1 MDAVCQHTDALCQAF
16 GLAAALHSLNLYCA
30 SICTALICC
39 CSTQR
44 PRWIGIK
51 WRWQNTRGIVSLA
64 LGVIWCCAAAAAS
77 LRPGN
82 TVRLIASLMAPLSWL
97 AAAAMHVALWTR
109 RSTAPIL
116 YLAIYWSLSSASSAT
131 ITYRFLLNVVPYN
144 HVEVYLHGAGIF
156 LAFIMSGVDWLC
168 FYDEVTKRS
177 LGRTKSSTESKNTL
191 YLYNDTHFYSKITFF
206 WLNTLLYKGYC
217 VPLDNE
223 DLKEV
228 PEEESSKTYF
238 KKIKTIIGKDQI
250 VSIWKCY
257 VRMVWPNF
265 YIAGIL
271 RLFSDLTSVIPAL
284 GLAAL
289 IWYIEN
295 ITKIDGME
303 SEVTIQEF
311 FSNGYVVLVIVTL
324 ALILQGLFSQNATH
338 LLMVEGSRLK
348 MALQS
353 MIYDKCTRLAC
364 WSTDADVNEGSPLLQ
379 KPKDDANTQSG
390 LLTNLISQDT
400 YNIMSCVWVFHYT
413 WAIPLKVFVIL
424 YLLYTKLGI
433 SAIIGSVT
441 SLCLITPLQL
451 FIGKKISDNSR
462 DISKCTDHRISKI
475 SEILQGMNVIKL
487 YVWEDLFNEK
497 ILQLREVELKLL
509 NKDSW
514 YWGLL
519 NFTTQVSAALITI
532 ITFTTHYYLEN
543 TITLNSINV
552 FAGLALFNQLT
563 IPLLI
568 LPVTIFMMIQA
579 MVSTKRI
586 KDFLEL
592 PDSYNTRD
600 DANDDSF
607 TKQSTDNLYEAFL
620 DVIPEDNLLSE
631 REEFDLNNDEE
642 NSCLSNVSIVHGQE
656 YLIRFTNAAFS
667 WKIKDNVWLEV
678 DNLDIPPGKLI
689 MLVGS
694 SGSGKSLLLSAILGE
709 MYQEKGEFNTNVHCS
724 TWYAGQ
730 PPWLLEG
737 SIRDNILM
745 NSSWCPKRYAR
756 VLRATGLRP
765 DLQLLPEGDDTLL
778 GSYGTPLSGGQRVR
792 LCVARALYSKA
803 RLIVLDE
810 PLTALDATLAQ
821 HLVSRAL
828 IPAARSGRTIILTTN
843 RLEVL
848 HYADFII
855 AMEDSRVCEVG
866 RLNTMCEGVLSQWA
880 RLAADARAAASR
892 TGAGPTGGAARE
904 RKQLLRAISRLQLQR
919 NMSVDAMHVGI
930 NEVAGAHLFAEVPT
944 CAGGSWRQI
953 SKRMRPPI
961 SRQFSTPPPTD
972 QNFKWYR
979 DLRRAVSADESN
991 KVLQHE
997 ASLLRRFLSRRP
1009 YHTLSRWTPRNL
1021 LRLLSSDSDT
1031 SSHSTQNNGTVVEVP
1046 SDDATLN
1053 STTCNGIDT
1062 IAAQEDKS
1070 EPNTEDEVVQ
1080 NEFTVWWEY
1089 CRACRWWGAV
1099 YCVVAVT
1106 AQAVALAADFWLSHL
1121 AAENAH
1127 SPLSDQ
1133 ETWNMIR
1140 IYVLW
1145 CAGAICAAGCAQ
1157 VACACA
1163 GAASRR
1169 TLHERLLHAT
1179 LHAPLHHHNSRS
1191 AGVTTHRFSSDTLVV
1206 DKKLPTAVNRW
1217 AQLALLCGAA
1227 ILVNAIASPWTL
1239 LVMIPTFAMYIVL
1252 QSVYLKNA
1260 RTLQHEEAES
1270 AARAVSLAAQ
1280 TLSGAVTV
1288 RAGDLRPH
1296 MRDAFCR
1303 RLDRNHNALLLLN
1316 SANRWLS
1323 FSLDVMGAWSVF
1335 VSLAAAL
1342 YSGSG
1347 SAVTGLAGT
1356 YSLLLPV
1363 YLAHL
1368 GKCRADLDALLASV
1382 QRLLTDIDVPQE
1394 DYREDCAIPT
1404 DWQRNG
1410 KIEFQNVTIQYQ
1422 PESPPVLQN
1431 IDVVVNPGQKIAIC
1445 GRSGSG
1451 KSTLLLTCA
1460 GSTKI
1465 HSGRV
1470 LLDGQDI
1477 ACVPLRVLR
1486 HRVVVLPQETVMF
1499 SGTLR
1504 ENLDPLAVHTDE
1516 EIWQSLRA
1524 VGLFDYVTAQP
1535 AGLECSVCGG
1545 RGWGGGRGAR
1555 VCAARAALHA
1565 RPAAAL
1571 LLDEPGAALDA
1582 AAERTLLKAIAS
1594 VAPNASILTV
1604 AHRISS
1610 VRDYDSAMML
1620 ERGTASGCVDFE
1632 TLSPHASLYAR
1643 SNGSTDPGHTE

>member
-1 MDAVCQHTDALCQAF
+1 MDAVCQHSDGLCQAF
-16 GLAAALHSLNLYCA
+16 ALAAALHSLNLYCA
-30 SICTALICC
+30 SISTALICC

-44 PRWIGIK
+44 PRWCGIK
-51 WRWQNTRGIVSLA
+51 WQWQNTRGIVSLT
-64 LGVIWCCAAAAAS
+64 LGVVWCCVAASGS
-77 LRPGN
+77 LRPGH
-82 TVRLIASLMAPLSWL
+82 TMRLVASLMAPLSWL
-97 AAAAMHVALWTR
+97 AAAAMHITLWTR

-116 YLAIYWSLSSASSAT
+116 YLAIYWLLSSASSAT
-131 ITYRFLLNVVPYN
+131 ITYRFLLVGVPHN
-144 HVEVYLHGAGIF
+144 HVEVYLHGVGIF

-177 LGRTKSSTESKNTL
+177 NCRIKSSTESKNTL

-206 WLNTLLYKGYC
+206 WLNTFLYKGYRLH
-217 VPLDNE
+217 LDNE

-228 PEEESSKTYF
+228 PEDETAKKHF
-238 KKIKTIIGKDQI
+238 KKFKAIINKGNT

-271 RLFSDLTSVIPAL
+271 RLFSDLSSVIPAL
-284 GLAAL
+284 GLATL
-289 IWYIEN
+289 ILYMEN
-295 ITKIDGME
+295 ETKIDNVAP
-303 SEVTIQEF
+303 EVTVQEF
-311 FSNGYVVLVIVTL
+311 FSNGYVVLVILTL
-324 ALILQGLFSQNATH
+324 ALIIQALLSQNSTH

-364 WSTDADVNEGSPLLQ
+364 WSTDADVSEESPLLHN
-379 KPKDDANTQSG
+379 PEDDANTQSG
-390 LLTNLISQDT
+390 LLMNLISQDT

-413 WAIPLKVFVIL
+413 WAIPLKVIVIL
-424 YLLYTKLGI
+424 YLLYTKLGY

-543 TITLNSINV
+543 TNTLNSINV

-568 LPVTIFMMIQA
+568 LPVTLFMIIQA

-592 PDSYNTRD
+592 PESCNTRD
-600 DANDDSF
+600 GTNDNSY
-607 TKQSTDNLYEAFL
+607 TKQSADNVYEAFL
-620 DVIPEDNLLSE
+620 DVIPEDNLFSE
-631 REEFDLNNDEE
+631 REEFDLNNDNEH
-642 NSCLSNVSIVHGQE
+642 SGFSSAPIVQGQE

-667 WKIKDNVWLEV
+667 WKMKDNVWLEI
-678 DNLDIPPGKLI
+678 DNLDIPSGKLI
-689 MLVGS
+689 MVVGA

-709 MYQEKGEFNTNVHCS
+709 MYQERGDVNVNVHCS

-745 NSSWCPKRYAR
+745 DSAWCPKRYAR

-765 DLQLLPEGDDTLL
+765 DLQLLPDGDDTQL

-810 PLTALDATLAQ
+810 PLSALDVTLAQ
-821 HLVSRAL
+821 HLVARAL
-828 IPAARSGRTIILTTN
+828 IPAARSGRTVILATH

-855 AMEDSRVCEVG
+855 AMGDGRVNEVG
-866 RLNTMCEGVLSQWA
+866 RLNTMSEGVISQWA
-880 RLAADARAAASR
+880 RLAADARAAALR

-904 RKQLLRAISRLQLQR
+904 RKQLVRAISRLQFQR
-919 NMSVDAMHVGI
+919 NMSDDAKHVGI
-930 NEVAGAHLFAEVPT
+930 NEVVGAHLLTEVPT

-953 SKRMRPPI
+953 AKRARPPI
-961 SRQFSTPPPTD
+961 SRQFSSPSPTD

-991 KVLQHE
+991 EVLQHE

-1009 YHTLSRWTPRNL
+1009 YHTISRWTPRIL
-1021 LRLLSSDSDT
+1021 LRILSSDSDT
-1031 SSHSTQNNGTVVEVP
+1031 STHSTQNNVVEEP
-1046 SDDATLN
+1046 SDEATFN
-1053 STTCNGIDT
+1053 STTCNGIET
-1062 IAAQEDKS
+1062 YTAQEDMP
-1070 EPNTEDEVVQ
+1070 EPNIEDEHILD
-1080 NEFTVWWEY
+1080 ESKVWWKY
-1089 CRACRWWGAV
+1089 SQTCRWWGAA
-1099 YCVVAVT
+1099 YCVVAVA
-1106 AQAVALAADFWLSHL
+1106 AQAVALASDYWLSHL
-1121 AAENAH
+1121 ATENAR
-1127 SPLSDQ
+1127 SLLSDQ
-1133 ETWNMIR
+1133 EIWNMIR
-1140 IYVLW
+1140 VYALW
-1145 CAGAICAAGCAQ
+1145 CVGAICAAGCAQ

-1179 LHAPLHHHNSRS
+1179 LHAPLHYHNSRS
-1191 AGVTTHRFSSDTLVV
+1191 AGDTIHRFSSDTLVV

-1217 AQLALLCGAA
+1217 VHLALLCGAA
-1227 ILVNAIASPWTL
+1227 ILVNVIASPWTL
-1239 LVMIPTFAMYIVL
+1239 LAIIPACAMYIVL

-1260 RTLQHEEAES
+1260 RTLQHAEAES

-1288 RAGDLRPH
+1288 RAGCLRPR

-1323 FSLDVMGAWSVF
+1323 LTLDVMGACSVF

-1342 YSGSG
+1342 YSGIG
-1347 SAVTGLAGT
+1347 GAATGLAGT
-1356 YSLLLPV
+1356 YSLLLPA

-1368 GKCRADLDALLASV
+1368 GKGRADLDTLLASV
-1382 QRLLTDIDVPQE
+1382 QRLLTDTDVPQE
-1394 DYREDCAIPT
+1394 NYREDCPIPT
-1404 DWQRNG
+1404 DWQRSG
-1410 KIEFQNVTIQYQ
+1410 KIEFQDVTIQHH
-1422 PESPPVLQN
+1422 PESAPVLQN
-1431 IDVVVNPGQKIAIC
+1431 VNIVVNPGQRIAIC

-1451 KSTLLLTCA
+1451 KSSLLLTCA
-1460 GSTKI
+1460 GATTI

-1477 ACVPLRVLR
+1477 THVPLRVLR

-1535 AGLECSVCGG
+1535 AGLECSVCGA

-1582 AAERTLLKAIAS
+1582 TAERALLNAIAI
-1594 VAPNASILTV
+1594 VAPNATILTV

-1610 VRDYDSAMML
+1610 VRDYDGAMLL
-1620 ERGTASGCVDFE
+1620 ERGAASECADMDSL
-1632 TLSPHASLYAR
+1632 LSPRASLNAR
-1643 SNGSTDPGHTE
+1643 SNGSTEPGHSG